1 MINSYSKII
10 SENSSL
16 SKKTKQ
22 KNLISNENK
31 NISINNNE
39 NSNEIEDN
47 YIEKDFSI
55 NEEENIEKPLNN
67 RKGNT
72 IMFLYTKNLFPLIL
86 IGPHCK
92 IIIKII
98 KIIIKLLLFL

>member
-22 KNLISNENK
+22 KNLNENK

-39 NSNEIEDN
+39 NSNEIEDFN
-47 YIEKDFSI
+47 IEKDFSI
-55 NEEENIEKPLNN
+55 NEEVENIEKPLNN

-72 IMFLYTKNLFPLIL
+72 IMFFYTKNLFPLIL

-98 KIIIKLLLFL
+98 KIIIKLLFL

>member
-39 NSNEIEDN
+39 NSNEIEDFN
-47 YIEKDFSI
+47 IEKDFSI
-55 NEEENIEKPLNN
+55 NEEVENIEKPLNN

-72 IMFLYTKNLFPLIL
+72 IMFFYTKNLFPLIL

-92 IIIKII
+92 IIIKLLLL
-98 KIIIKLLLFL
+98 LLLFL

>member
-22 KNLISNENK
+22 KNLNENK

-39 NSNEIEDN
+39 NSNEIEDFN
-47 YIEKDFSI
+47 IEKDFSI
-55 NEEENIEKPLNN
+55 NEEVENIEKPLND

-72 IMFLYTKNLFPLIL
+72 IMFFYTKNLFPLIL

-98 KIIIKLLLFL
+98 KLLLLFL

>member
-22 KNLISNENK
+22 KNLNENK
-31 NISINNNE
+31 NINNNNE
-39 NSNEIEDN
+39 NSNEIEDFN
-47 YIEKDFSI
+47 IEKDFSI
-55 NEEENIEKPLNN
+55 NEEVENIEKPLND

-72 IMFLYTKNLFPLIL
+72 IMFFYTKNLFPLIL

-98 KIIIKLLLFL
+98 KLLLLFL

>member
-31 NISINNNE
+31 NINNNNE
-39 NSNEIEDN
+39 NSNEIEDFN
-47 YIEKDFSI
+47 IEKDFSI

-72 IMFLYTKNLFPLIL
+72 IMFFYTKNLFPLIL

-98 KIIIKLLLFL
+98 KLFLFL